1 MRKIINAK
9 LKEVNIRP
17 FFEAQLMNLMY
28 FIKYYARSVLI
39 IYAIIFGLIWMNVN
53 KFVVIR
59 GVSPKEFID
68 FLITFNIILCGFVMI
83 INFVSIL
90 FSIGLSSAVNKCIL
104 SREEITKLIKTVI
117 SYFLFST
124 ILSAKEEMITTTID
138 FNDISMNV
146 YSTAVLYGISYIFS
160 RLNIKLFWKRVT
172 KNVEIKSKDFLIK
185 SEFLDSKYLEEQ
197 VVFYNNIDQVVKP
210 VAIKKEV
217 TKIND
222 GIVESS
228 SLYEVQSVTL
238 ALKYSI
244 VPYVNVN
251 HITKQVPVSH

>member
-1 MRKIINAK
+1 MREIINAK
-9 LKEVNIRP
+9 LKEVKIRP

-39 IYAIIFGLIWMNVN
+39 IYASIFGLIWMNVN
-53 KFVVIR
+53 EIVVIK
-59 GVSPKEFID
+59 GVSPKDFID
-68 FLITFNIILCGFVMI
+68 FLITFNIILCGFLMI
-83 INFVSIL
+83 TNLVSIGIS
-90 FSIGLSSAVNKCIL
+90 FAVNQCLL
-104 SREEITKLIKTVI
+104 SREKTTKLIKTVLF
-117 SYFLFST
+117 YFLFST
-124 ILSAKEEMITTTID
+124 ILSAKEEMITTTVD
-138 FNDISMNV
+138 FDDISMNV
-146 YSTAVLYGISYIFS
+146 YFTVFLYGISYIFS

-185 SEFLDSKYLEEQ
+185 SESLDSKYLEEQ
-197 VVFYNNIDQVVKP
+197 VVFYNNIDQVIKP

-222 GIVESS
+222 GIVESN
-228 SLYEVQSVTL
+228 SLYEVDSVTL

-251 HITKQVPVSH
+251 HITKQAPVSH